1 MKIKR
6 AFLELSAEKIY
17 KSMIQPVFTYCGTLG
32 LYWSRSRKSRI
43 KSIERRRD
51 RSQKVMDSGESNKE
65 TVLPDC
71 VKDNVCTPFKGYF
84 TKIELKIK
92 TRNNLVH

>member
-17 KSMIQPVFTYCGTLG
+17 KSMIQPVFTCCGTLG
-32 LYWSRSRKSRI
+32 LYWSRSRKSQI
-43 KSIERRRD
+43 KSIERRG
-51 RSQKVMDSGESNKE
+51 QKVMDSGESNKE
-65 TVLPDC
+65 TVLADC

-84 TKIELKIK
+84 TKIELNIN

>member
-17 KSMIQPVFTYCGTLG
+17 KSMIQPVFTCCGTLG

-84 TKIELKIK
+84 TKIELNIN

>member
-1 MKIKR
+1 MKINR

-17 KSMIQPVFTYCGTLG
+17 KSMIQPVFTYSGTLG

-43 KSIERRRD
+43 ESIER

-84 TKIELKIK
+84 TKIELNIN

>member
-32 LYWSRSRKSRI
+32 LYWSRHVKVELKALNAEVRKSWRVESLI
-43 KSIERRRD
+43 KRQSCQI
-51 RSQKVMDSGESNKE
+51 VF
-65 TVLPDC
+65 DC
-71 VKDNVCTPFKGYF
+71 LKDNVCTPFKGYF
-84 TKIELKIK
+84 TKTELNIN

>member
-1 MKIKR
+1 MKINR

-17 KSMIQPVFTYCGTLG
+17 KSMIQPVFTCCETLG

-84 TKIELKIK
+84 TKIELNIN